1 MRILAIIRKELRQI
15 RRDSRTL
22 SFIIFMPALLLL
34 VFGYVLSFDVKNI
47 KTGVLDM
54 DRSQHSRALIQSLAG
69 GETFAVKTM
78 FSRRDGI
85 NAALDNGDV
94 SVVIVIPSGFGK
106 KIEAGENAQIQSM
119 LDGSNSQSATL
130 IHGYVNG
137 FAFTYSNK
145 IVTNQ
150 LLAMGRDRMKAPVN
164 IEPRLWYNPELKSSM
179 FLIPGLMVFILM
191 VTSTISTALSIVR
204 EKERGTIEQ
213 LLVSPLAAPE
223 IIIGKTIPYVF
234 IALASTAII
243 LAVGDVAFD
252 VSIKG
257 SHALLLLS
265 ATLFTLCALGQ
276 GILIST
282 ITKSQQV
289 AYMIA
294 TLSSMLP
301 ALLLSGFIFPIRNMP
316 YAIQLVTYAI
326 PARYFVEVLRSIL
339 LKGVGIEAYWKELL
353 ALSAFSIIVMAVA
366 SIRMARVKLG

>member
-1 MRILAIIRKELRQI
+1 MRILAIIRKEFRQI
-15 RRDSRTL
+15 RRDARTL
-22 SFIIFMPALLLL
+22 SFIIFVPAILLL

-69 GETFAVKTM
+69 GKIFTVTTVL
-78 FSRRDGI
+78 RHRDEI
-85 NAALDNGDV
+85 NVALDNGYV

-106 KIEAGENAQIQSM
+106 KIEAGETAKIQSI
-119 LDGSNSQSATL
+119 LDGSNSQSAAL

-137 FAFTYSNK
+137 FALTYSNK
-145 IVTNQ
+145 IVTKQ
-150 LLAMGRDRMKAPVN
+150 LLAMGRDRMEAPVN

-213 LLVSPLAAPE
+213 LLVSPLSAHE

-234 IALASTAII
+234 IALTSTAII
-243 LAVGDVAFD
+243 LAMGNVAFD
-252 VSIKG
+252 ITIKG
-257 SHALLLLS
+257 SHALLLLA
-265 ATLFTLCALGQ
+265 ATLFTFCALGQ

-289 AYMIA
+289 AYTVA
-294 TLSSMLP
+294 TMSTMLP
-301 ALLLSGFIFPIRNMP
+301 AMLLSGFIFPIRNMP
-316 YAIQLVTYAI
+316 YAIQLVTYLI

-353 ALSAFSIIVMAVA
+353 ALGVFSLVVLAVA
-366 SIRMARVKLG
+366 SIRMARVKLV